1 MSAMCPMPH
10 DGDSRRRVTMLT
22 AVMSLLLL
30 GSGVLAWYLA
40 ARRRALK
47 NQGVAV
53 IKEIRTRGLAHY
65 WGDTPFIRGFLVTDA
80 DGNELGWEL
89 RVRRPRES
97 GYVGLHVTRLGGHGY
112 QEDWA
117 ALADTSR
124 VDYRGTSSKGGI
136 TRSLVTISLEDNIV
150 TVRQGQKRTGPTGQA
165 TVPANY
171 VLECILPLVIR
182 QVAAGGKPALV
193 KLLFDQY
200 ALRRRDR
207 GSYGVHFNTVTLAP
221 TSKNV
226 VEMRSGKG
234 DKAYHL
240 DETGEITR
248 IEHLKSGVTYTEVP
262 LKQLLKRY
270 PVAEQHL
277 R

>member
-1 MSAMCPMPH
+1 MI
-10 DGDSRRRVTMLT
+10 
-22 AVMSLLLL
+22 LLLL
-30 GSGVLAWYLA
+30 GRGLLAWHLV

-80 DGNELGWEL
+80 NGNELGWEL
-89 RVRRPRES
+89 RVRRPKGS
-97 GYVGLHVTRLGGHGY
+97 GYVGLHVTRLGSHGY
-112 QEDWA
+112 QEDWE

-124 VDYRGTSSKGGI
+124 VDYWGTSSEGGI

-150 TVRQGQKRTGPTGQA
+150 TVHQGQKRTGPTGQT

-171 VLECILPLVIR
+171 VLEGILPLVIR

-193 KLLFDQY
+193 KLLFDKY
-200 ALRRRDR
+200 ALRRRGR
-207 GSYGVHFNTVTLAP
+207 GSYGVHFSTVTLAP

-226 VEMRSGKG
+226 VEVRSGDG
-234 DKAYHL
+234 EKAYHL
-240 DETGEITR
+240 DETGEIIR
-248 IEHLKSGVTYTEVP
+248 IEHLKSGVTYTAIP